1 MLDQKEKIIYSSGR
15 HNTLIEVRD
24 NGSHRS
30 LYFSGD
36 ILQSRMNNSDH
47 ASLCLSYTMFM
58 TFPLLLQDPDDIL
71 IIGVGGGSTIRFL
84 HQYFPQ
90 ATIDGVDC
98 VDEVLEICTTFFSMP
113 TAPHVRLHSAKG
125 DEFLLATEKKYS
137 LIQLDAFDQQ
147 GMSASAYN
155 EHFFSLSASA
165 LTDVGLLTCNIWSN
179 NRLHLKQTK
188 EAIEKFFPYT
198 IYIPIPERGN
208 IIAVAS
214 KNQIDWQ
221 QLHPRNSRVLSLG
234 AQMGIDFVEQVKIA
248 RRANLP
254 IWKNMSQSV
263 KRFIT
268 PNCPTTLDK

>member
-15 HNTLIEVRD
+15 HNDLIEVRD

-36 ILQSRMNNSDH
+36 ILQSRMNNIDH

-58 TFPLLLQDPDDIL
+58 AFPLLLQTPDDIL
-71 IIGVGGGSTIRFL
+71 IIGVGGGSNIRFL

-98 VDEVLEICTTFFSMP
+98 AEEVLEICTTFFAMP
-113 TAPHVRLHSAKG
+113 AAPHICLHCAKG
-125 DEFLLATEKKYS
+125 DEFLQETKKKYS

-147 GMSASAYN
+147 GMSVAAYS
-155 EHFFSLSASA
+155 EHFFSLCSSS
-165 LTDVGLLTCNIWSN
+165 LTDVGLLSCNLWSN
-179 NRLHLKQTK
+179 NRQHLQQTK
-188 EAIEKFFPYT
+188 EAIEKFFPFT

-214 KNQIDWQ
+214 KTEIDWQ
-221 QLHPRNSRVLSLG
+221 QLHPRNSRVVSLTDR
-234 AQMGIDFVEQVKIA
+234 MGIDFVEQVKIA

-254 IWKNMSQSV
+254 IWRNMGQSL
-263 KRFIT
+263 KMMYKTKLSNDAR
-268 PNCPTTLDK
+268 